1 MDGVASDGLSKAARK
16 RAKKRARLEGTESS
30 KKIKSVDVKEALRFD
45 DLFKSASSSDEVAE
59 KLFELANAS
68 HVIFGV
74 AKHDIT
80 IRQDPSVAN
89 TGGCVWDTAFV
100 LARWMQP
107 RLGDW
112 RMSGGRLKCLEIGA
126 GCGLL
131 GIALGH
137 LGCDVIVTEQSSAM
151 SNLTHNVNANPC
163 KKGGT
168 VVAQQLT
175 WGDANEIAAISGSAT
190 NINLIVGTD
199 VIYNVEHVE
208 PLLQTLHAL
217 STPTTIVLLCYQ
229 QREPAATAKLLSLA
243 PNYFTG
249 MQTIDNVDDGEV
261 LPFSSGNESVLLKLT
276 SRKQRACT
284 PSSNGGGGTSA
295 VASPST
301 PPPPPPLPPSLH
313 SEMIRREAFRNLRQS
328 FTRQCRSIRQVKR
341 GVLSCFTKWHFELLR
356 LSSSAAKANGGG
368 GGGDEA
374 AAAVDPLLPA
384 NVTSPTD
391 LASLSTLLKTEL
403 LVDGFSD
410 ADATRLSKWL
420 VEEEAPKQA
429 GKLSRRLEYLKK
441 GSSSTPGNDKK
452 DKEPWVDAVTL
463 TPSTKKPGLCDV
475 CLDASYC
482 EGGKGVEQVTLQISE
497 ERRARLQAMCSTLY
511 QEEEE
516 HDQDTKASSYHAAMM
531 CLLLRYQSLDGG
543 GFQCAIPSHV
553 FDVLQQEW
561 KVKYEGFA
569 SPLNCHFGKGR
580 YYSCFPDVDRTFGS
594 LGSFFTSSHTEGSFE
609 LNPPFSASLYQAL
622 LDKCIH
628 TLQAADEVS
637 ASLSYILILGATQPA
652 LQLPCIKAL
661 DTSPFLRGKLFI
673 GVAEHVYVSG
683 DGRSARPFRACD
695 TGVWFLQSRKA
706 AKKLAVTEGKLA
718 KLRAAFESANVVPK

>member
-1 MDGVASDGLSKAARK
+1 MMVRCC
-16 RAKKRARLEGTESS
+16 
-30 KKIKSVDVKEALRFD
+30 
-45 DLFKSASSSDEVAE
+45 
-59 KLFELANAS
+59 
-68 HVIFGV
+68 
-74 AKHDIT
+74 
-80 IRQDPSVAN
+80 PS
-89 TGGCVWDTAFV
+89 
-100 LARWMQP
+100 R
-107 RLGDW
+107 
-112 RMSGGRLKCLEIGA
+112 
-126 GCGLL
+126 
-131 GIALGH
+131 
-137 LGCDVIVTEQSSAM
+137 
-151 SNLTHNVNANPC
+151 
-163 KKGGT
+163 
-168 VVAQQLT
+168 
-175 WGDANEIAAISGSAT
+175 
-190 NINLIVGTD
+190 VGT
-199 VIYNVEHVE
+199 
-208 PLLQTLHAL
+208 
-217 STPTTIVLLCYQ
+217 
-229 QREPAATAKLLSLA
+229 K
-243 PNYFTG
+243 
-249 MQTIDNVDDGEV
+249 
-261 LPFSSGNESVLLKLT
+261 SVLLKLT

-313 SEMIRREAFRNLRQS
+313 SSEMIRREAFRNLRQS
-328 FTRQCRSIRQVKR
+328 FTRQCRSIRQVKG

-356 LSSSAAKANGGG
+356 LSSSAANANGG

-374 AAAVDPLLPA
+374 SAAGGPFIACQRHLSHRSRLLIH
-384 NVTSPTD
+384 PTQ
-391 LASLSTLLKTEL
+391 
-403 LVDGFSD
+403 DG
-410 ADATRLSKWL
+410 ATRGRLQRWDATRLSKWL

-706 AKKLAVTEGKLA
+706 AKKLAVTEGSW
-718 KLRAAFESANVVPK
+718 RN